1 MTANLGPDTLA
12 ALAVAFQRA
21 IVRADSD
28 RSTRAAAAALQME
41 VKKLLKKV
49 RCASGWC
56 DVT

>member
-28 RSTRAAAAALQME
+28 RSTRAAVAALQME

-49 RCASGWC
+49 RYTAVWC
-56 DVT
+56 V